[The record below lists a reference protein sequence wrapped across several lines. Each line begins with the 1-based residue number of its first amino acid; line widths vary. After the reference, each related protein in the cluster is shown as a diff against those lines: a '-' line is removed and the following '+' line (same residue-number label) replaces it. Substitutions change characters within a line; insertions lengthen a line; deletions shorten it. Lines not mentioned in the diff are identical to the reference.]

1 MARQGPAASVSGFLP
16 WASEQA
22 LACLST
28 ADEAIS
34 PISSCSSVICAF
46 LRDLF
51 ECYVQH
57 RGEVS
62 SGQWG
67 RKSEVRLLWL
77 VELSYPLCMCVI
89 IRGSR
94 KWCQETHFIS
104 TFIIISTVQATQNK
118 CLAFP
123 EIAID
128 SAADFTRPINNSFL
142 CCPLPQ
148 CIFIC
153 DQALCSSCAF

>member
-1 MARQGPAASVSGFLP
+1 MARLSPAVSASGFFP
-16 WASEQA
+16 WPWEQA
-22 LACLST
+22 PACLPT
-28 ADEAIS
+28 ADENIS
-34 PISSCSSVICAF
+34 PISSCSSVVCDF
-46 LRDLF
+46 WRDFF
-51 ECYVQH
+51 ECYVRH
-57 RGEVS
+57 RGEAGG
-62 SGQWG
+62 GQLG
-67 RKSEVRLLWL
+67 CKSEVCSLWL

-94 KWCQETHFIS
+94 KECQETHFIS
-104 TFIIISTVQATQNK
+104 TFIIISAVQATQNK

-142 CCPLPQ
+142 CSPLPQ

-153 DQALCSSCAF
+153 DQAFCSSCAF